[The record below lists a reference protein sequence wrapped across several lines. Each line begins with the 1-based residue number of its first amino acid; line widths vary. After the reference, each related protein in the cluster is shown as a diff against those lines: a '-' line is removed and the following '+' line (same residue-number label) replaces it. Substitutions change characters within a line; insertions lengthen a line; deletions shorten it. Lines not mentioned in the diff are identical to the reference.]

1 MLSRNF
7 WQKKE
12 GVGIFFFRQKLRD
25 SINISYE
32 KFRFYPTSLT
42 PQNADSPLPPVRQH
56 QQGGSKKKFFFAKS
70 SGISKNSSMRIFV
83 VLRPNLISQSTAWG
97 IRARTKQALFW
108 NLNSAT
114 LEICQKINQSS
125 SKILEDPFF
134 WLQKFVREGSISN
147 KNQEDWTKTIQ
158 TVISKYQYGL
168 FKMNSVTKFMWQQEK
183 GTQKLSKF
191 WLHLLGILM
200 LHMRM
205 DQLQFL
211 EQKNS

>member
-1 MLSRNF
+1 MDNLASISTLDNF
-7 WQKKE
+7 IKNPGLQHLAKE
-12 GVGIFFFRQKLRD
+12 I
-25 SINISYE
+25 
-32 KFRFYPTSLT
+32 
-42 PQNADSPLPPVRQH
+42 
-56 QQGGSKKKFFFAKS
+56 
-70 SGISKNSSMRIFV
+70 
-83 VLRPNLISQSTAWG
+83 
-97 IRARTKQALFW
+97 FW

-158 TVISKYQYGL
+158 TVISKYQHGL